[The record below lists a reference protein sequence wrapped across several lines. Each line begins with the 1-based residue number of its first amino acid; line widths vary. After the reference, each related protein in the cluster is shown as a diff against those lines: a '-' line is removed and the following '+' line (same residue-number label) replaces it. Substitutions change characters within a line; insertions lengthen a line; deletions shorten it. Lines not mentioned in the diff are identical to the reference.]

1 MILVQFGLYMSVFVH
16 TQDCSR
22 YTGLDKVA
30 VLEGLPVRATRKDVV
45 ELLGKP
51 DFEDGLFSRNTL

>member
-1 MILVQFGLYMSVFVH
+1 MSVFVH